1 VINPVAFDQISSKA
15 GIDVRTARRL
25 LTNYPQEYGALINA
39 TFEREPVQRLIR
51 THANLDGRPGVAR
64 AFVSDKFKTFDNADL
79 LESALPQLMDSDAAW
94 QVVQGTVTDKRLY
107 LRLKSERYTGEGAAV
122 GDMMAL
128 GIGLSNSEVGMG
140 SIAVYQMVWTLACL
154 NGMQTANRHRSSH
167 ITSARSESDTW
178 SLLTDE
184 AKTADNKAMSL
195 KVRDLVGSYGSRDAL
210 DSVIQKMQVA
220 AGDIVQGSVNQA
232 TENLGKVLQLTKSD
246 TSKVLDGL
254 LATIGQEGYAGH
266 PVSRATMVNAVT
278 AVAHQAD
285 PDTVD
290 DWQRLGGRVLDL
302 PARDWQ
308 RVAAAA

>member
-1 VINPVAFDQISSKA
+1 
-15 GIDVRTARRL
+15 
-25 LTNYPQEYGALINA
+25 
-39 TFEREPVQRLIR
+39 
-51 THANLDGRPGVAR
+51 
-64 AFVSDKFKTFDNADL
+64 
-79 LESALPQLMDSDAAW
+79 
-94 QVVQGTVTDKRLY
+94 
-107 LRLKSERYTGEGAAV
+107 
-122 GDMMAL
+122 
-128 GIGLSNSEVGMG
+128 
-140 SIAVYQMVWTLACL
+140 
-154 NGMQTANRHRSSH
+154 
-167 ITSARSESDTW
+167 
-178 SLLTDE
+178 
-184 AKTADNKAMSL
+184 MSL

-254 LATIGQEGYAGH
+254 LATIGQQGYAGH

>member
-1 VINPVAFDQISSKA
+1 
-15 GIDVRTARRL
+15 
-25 LTNYPQEYGALINA
+25 
-39 TFEREPVQRLIR
+39 
-51 THANLDGRPGVAR
+51 
-64 AFVSDKFKTFDNADL
+64 
-79 LESALPQLMDSDAAW
+79 
-94 QVVQGTVTDKRLY
+94 
-107 LRLKSERYTGEGAAV
+107 
-122 GDMMAL
+122 
-128 GIGLSNSEVGMG
+128 MG

-210 DSVIQKMQVA
+210 DTVIQKIQVA